1 MLPQMRMTAGLRAK
15 QFVSQRT
22 IRVSSMMAVRRRGR
36 CCRRTRQVRDR
47 LPWTDTAAGEIRES
61 ALSVGSGLSM
71 MRMSTDGSG
80 TSSFQPLLGQL
91 PPERIHPAAAFV
103 DLALERSGP
112 HRRRRHLLQPAIARP
127 VVTNKEGGAHVDED
141 LPSSYVALT
150 RENSIGITQV
160 PVPHVNGAG
169 LGFSIAPTATGITR
183 QRLDGPPLENSC
195 VLANIRQIAWELPDT
210 IRRHLVLAA
219 PGVFIRAPICPLSIH
234 ESPRPDRHAACPCGS
249 GRPFERCSGR
259 DCLAARSHFR
269 SSGHDVRRRAEPVRG
284 QHRMAPVRWSAA
296 SPTRSRD
303 TSRR

>member
-1 MLPQMRMTAGLRAK
+1 MTRGAERV
-15 QFVSQRT
+15 QDFVARLGEQLAFLDASADAYDRGIESEAIRLAAT
-22 IRVSSMMAVRRRGR
+22 IRVLVHDGR
-36 CCRRTRQVRDR
+36 PPSRSLLSHLLVRDR

-103 DLALERSGP
+103 DWWNDPVLTDADGTSYNRRS
-112 HRRRRHLLQPAIARP
+112 LVLW
-127 VVTNKEGGAHVDED
+127 VTNKEGGAHVDEN
-141 LPSSYVALT
+141 LPASYVALR

-160 PVPHVNGAG
+160 PVPHVNGSG
-169 LGFSIAPTATGITR
+169 LGFSIASTATGITR
-183 QRLDGPPLENSC
+183 QRLDGLPLENSC
-195 VLANIRQIAWELPDT
+195 VLANIRQIAWELRDT

-249 GRPFERCSGR
+249 GRPFERCFGLRLPRRTFSLSELG
-259 DCLAARSHFR
+259 AR
-269 SSGHDVRRRAEPVRG
+269 GE
-284 QHRMAPVRWSAA
+284 
-296 SPTRSRD
+296 T
-303 TSRR
+303 